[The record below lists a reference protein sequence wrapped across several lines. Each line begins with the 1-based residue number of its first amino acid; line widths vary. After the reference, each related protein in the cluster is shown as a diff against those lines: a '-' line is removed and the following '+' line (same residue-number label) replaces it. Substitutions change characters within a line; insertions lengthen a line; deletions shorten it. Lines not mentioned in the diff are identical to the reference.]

1 MIHGA
6 HVILSSTDPDADR
19 AFFRDVLE
27 FPSVDA
33 GGRWLIFALP
43 PTEPAVH
50 PAPPGAGH
58 ELFLMCDDIGVFVHR
73 MSGELG
79 VGAQTRAASAG
90 EPCVHLTLPGGGTLG
105 VYQPSHQLPITQG

>member
-33 GGRWLIFALP
+33 GGSWLIFALP
-43 PTEPAVH
+43 PTELAVH

-58 ELFLMCDDIGVFVHR
+58 ELFLMCDDIGGFVHR
-73 MSGELG
+73 MSELG
-79 VGAQTRAASAG
+79 VACTDPSSERWGTI
-90 EPCVHLTLPGGGTLG
+90 VHLTLPGGGTLG
-105 VYQPSHQLPITQG
+105 VYQPSHSSPITQG